1 MLGGL
6 GRRRGVDEVPR
17 GSNWTPPYP
26 PEFRRE
32 AVRLLQSGR
41 ARAAVARELGVSTE
55 SLRLWERQER
65 IEEGVEEGLTSAE
78 KAELAQLRRR
88 VRQLEEEK
96 EILRKAAAFFARETD
111 RPR

>member
-1 MLGGL
+1 MLGGVAAE
-6 GRRRGVDEVPR
+6 GEESAMPK
-17 GSNWTPPYP
+17 GSNWTAPFP

-32 AVRLLQSGR
+32 ALRLLRSGR
-41 ARAAVARELGVSTE
+41 PRAQVARELGVSAE
-55 SLRLWERQER
+55 SLRQWERRER
-65 IEEGVEEGLTSAE
+65 VDERLDEGLTSDE

-96 EILRKAAAFFARETD
+96 EILKKAAAFFARETD